1 MAYHRIRSGDTWGSI
16 AKQYGLNETDLM
28 GYNNATAVPPEG
40 TRLALPTY
48 GTSAPWQRGIGLHK
62 SPNPEYVAP
71 VFVPN
76 APPKTFGQNLWG
88 LLTGGPSDWTKL
100 EGGGGVT
107 GVRGYNPTGPKPGNA
122 NIMPSQLQGRGRGMT
137 RGGLAGGYQGLDPTL
152 PIGEQYDPGNPTFN
166 VNPSGQNLAT
176 GDLRYQNQGGRG
188 TGNFNANYQPPARG
202 PIGEGAASGG
212 YNENSLSGIK
222 SDMMQGVWDT
232 PVSDADRAKMGWAP
246 EQMQQAGYVQD
257 QNGVWQPPQGGQ
269 QKPTP
274 QTYKVG
280 RGGHAT
286 YYNEQQYLNFL
297 QRKRKITRTQPGPS
311 DNAGN
316 TPLSVLAQRIG
327 SG

>member
-1 MAYHRIRSGDTWGSI
+1 MAYHRVRGGDTWSSI

-62 SPNPEYVAP
+62 SPNPEYIAP
-71 VFVPN
+71 VL
-76 APPKTFGQNLWG
+76 APSSPPQSFGQNLWG

-100 EGGGGVT
+100 QGGSGVT

-122 NIMPSQLQGRGRGMT
+122 SPYLNPAQRAALGGIQTSGALAENASNNYGMGPSTNQYGGVGNYPYGPPGMAENAMPIAQQGAPTYQRPT
-137 RGGLAGGYQGLDPTL
+137 TGG
-152 PIGEQYDPGNPTFN
+152 
-166 VNPSGQNLAT
+166 VS
-176 GDLRYQNQGGRG
+176 
-188 TGNFNANYQPPARG
+188 ANYQPPATRG
-202 PIGEGAASGG
+202 VAGSPYANLKA
-212 YNENSLSGIK
+212 
-222 SDMMQGVWDT
+222 DMMNQKWDT
-232 PVSDADRAKMGWAP
+232 PVTPAAVSAMGFTP
-246 EQMQQAGYVQD
+246 QMMQQAGYIQD
-257 QNGVWQPPQGGQ
+257 QNGTWQPPGAQPPAGGQ
-269 QKPTP
+269 
-274 QTYKVG
+274 TYQVG

-297 QRKRKITRTQPGPS
+297 RRKKNINRSRTATPA

-316 TPLSVLAQRIG
+316 TPLSVLAQHIG